1 MRQRQDPAIG
11 FTQYLLEG
19 ETMDNVDADLLSA
32 VYNGSHPEFFNAYLR
47 GKKHKD
53 LRFFVRARV
62 GALPQLDSPEEV
74 AVVNLDP
81 EGMDDGVWY
90 LAHFKS
96 EYANRTASS
105 REDRRLFATRRYKI
119 ETVIAKNGHLF
130 STATISFQSLVAGE
144 RVLKFGLLPNLRATR
159 VTDEQGQD
167 LYFIQESRKQD
178 GSFYVILPQ
187 SPPLGQE
194 KSINVEYAGD
204 KVLEEAGEGSFYVR
218 ARTSW
223 YPNLNG
229 FGERALYDLTFKVP
243 RRYKVISVGKLERE
257 SIEQDLAV
265 SHWITPSPV
274 AVAGFNYG
282 EYKKLD
288 MPDEL
293 TGYKISG
300 YYLDELPSNLRR
312 YRALQSMSP
321 RGMTKYAL
329 EQTRAQLQLCSFYFG
344 KSPYDEIYITE
355 QPDFSFGQSWP
366 NLVYLPIS
374 AYTDST

>member
-1 MRQRQDPAIG
+1 
-11 FTQYLLEG
+11 
-19 ETMDNVDADLLSA
+19 
-32 VYNGSHPEFFNAYLR
+32 
-47 GKKHKD
+47 
-53 LRFFVRARV
+53 
-62 GALPQLDSPEEV
+62 
-74 AVVNLDP
+74 
-81 EGMDDGVWY
+81 
-90 LAHFKS
+90 
-96 EYANRTASS
+96 
-105 REDRRLFATRRYKI
+105 
-119 ETVIAKNGHLF
+119 
-130 STATISFQSLVAGE
+130 
-144 RVLKFGLLPNLRATR
+144 
-159 VTDEQGQD
+159 
-167 LYFIQESRKQD
+167 
-178 GSFYVILPQ
+178 
-187 SPPLGQE
+187 
-194 KSINVEYAGD
+194 
-204 KVLEEAGEGSFYVR
+204 
-218 ARTSW
+218 
-223 YPNLNG
+223 
-229 FGERALYDLTFKVP
+229 VP